1 MAQDD
6 SGNLIDLFGGQ
17 ADLVNRIL
25 KTPLEPNITFLDDPL
40 RLFRPI
46 RFTITKNLT
55 MDPSLW
61 VAFKNHLIYQKL
73 WAVVSSERIREELTK
88 MFAFNTSP
96 SLKLLFEF
104 GKENESVYS
113 TFLSDL
119 FEKTGI
125 WLKPTT
131 EKIK

>member
-1 MAQDD
+1 L
-6 SGNLIDLFGGQ
+6 N
-17 ADLVNRIL
+17 
-25 KTPLEPNITFLDDPL
+25 PNITIGDDPL
-40 RLFRPI
+40 RLFRAL

-61 VAFKNHLIYQKL
+61 VAFKNPLIYQKL
-73 WAVVSSERIREELTK
+73 WTVVSSERIREELTK
-88 MFAFNTSP
+88 MFAFDTSA
-96 SLKLLFEF
+96 SLKLLFDF
-104 GKENESVYS
+104 GKEIESVYP

-131 EKIK
+131 EKPK